1 MHAMASR
8 ARLFPCNRLAA
19 KRGVGLRFF
28 SIRSA
33 SDFILARV
41 GDVELRLCD
50 INRLTEALN
59 RYSVKAVTSG

>member
-1 MHAMASR
+1 MPKSDGFFHATVLLQA
-8 ARLFPCNRLAA
+8 
-19 KRGVGLRFF
+19 GVGLRFF

-50 INRLTEALN
+50 IDRPTEALN
-59 RYSVKAVTSG
+59 RYPVKAVTSG

>member
-1 MHAMASR
+1 MPEYAQER
-8 ARLFPCNRLAA
+8 RLFPCNRLAA

-41 GDVELRLCD
+41 GEVELRLCD
-50 INRLTEALN
+50 IDRPTEALN
-59 RYSVKAVTSG
+59 RYPVKAVTSG

>member
-1 MHAMASR
+1 MQ
-8 ARLFPCNRLAA
+8 
-19 KRGVGLRFF
+19 LRFF

-50 INRLTEALN
+50 IDRPTEALN
-59 RYSVKAVTSG
+59 RYPVKAVTSG

>member
-1 MHAMASR
+1 MQPSCRQA
-8 ARLFPCNRLAA
+8 
-19 KRGVGLRFF
+19 GVGLRFF

-50 INRLTEALN
+50 IDRPTEALN
-59 RYSVKAVTSG
+59 RYPVKAVTSG